1 MVQYDHNGSE
11 HSKTNTLNLILQFSN
26 HHFGLWDIVLLSVQ
40 ALTCHEIKVK
50 RITLSK
56 KLSIDFPCLSYDERH
71 TTPGLRR
78 SFLNHFLP
86 VNKQPYHYLQYPKS
100 GVGLFVSSSLVIE
113 GHQPHLFTKDIHL
126 EAFEQTRY
134 ALNFVT
140 QNSPPIQSSCTGTG
154 KYLLPHHQLP
164 HWHQPEPLGKPDL
177 WKPY

>member
-1 MVQYDHNGSE
+1 MVQYYHNGSE
-11 HSKTNTLNLILQFSN
+11 HSKTSTLNLILQFSN
-26 HHFGLWDIVLLSVQ
+26 HRFGLWDIVLLSVQ

-126 EAFEQTRY
+126 EAFAQTCYDLSFSMQNLHPRQNYLTRTGIFLQLRHRY
-134 ALNFVT
+134 THWN
-140 QNSPPIQSSCTGTG
+140 QS
-154 KYLLPHHQLP
+154 
-164 HWHQPEPLGKPDL
+164 EPWVKTNL
-177 WKPY
+177 